1 MNGPSPRTVAVLQA
15 LLVTFLWSTSWVFIK
30 IGLESI
36 PPLAFAGLRYSLAF
50 ACLLPLVLLRRAG
63 RDSLRRLSGRR
74 WAELSMLGVVM
85 YALTQGAQFFAL
97 AYLPA
102 ATASLVLS
110 FTPVLVAFLG
120 ISLLS
125 EKPTGWQ
132 WAGAGLYLCGALTY
146 LYPFALPTGELV
158 GLAVIAVGLASN
170 AGASVLGRAVNRRG
184 DLDPLAVTAV
194 SMGVGSA
201 LLLAT
206 GLAAQGLPP
215 LTSADWPVVA
225 WLAVVNTA
233 FAFVLWN
240 RTLRRLTAVES
251 SVTNNTMLVQISIL
265 AWVFL
270 GEDLSAR
277 GIVGLVLATVGA
289 LIVQLRALPC
299 TAEAVEDEASAGETR
314 APGPERP
321 G

>member
-1 MNGPSPRTVAVLQA
+1 VDGSSPRLAALLQA
-15 LLVTFLWSTSWVFIK
+15 LLVTFLWSTSWVLIK
-30 IGLESI
+30 VGLASI

-50 ACLLPLVLLRRAG
+50 LCLVPLVLLRSAG
-63 RDSLRRLSGRR
+63 RSSLRRLDGRS
-74 WAELSMLGVVM
+74 WAELLALGLVM
-85 YALTQGAQFFAL
+85 YALTQGAQFLAL

-125 EKPTGWQ
+125 EKPTGCQ
-132 WAGAGLYLCGALTY
+132 WAGVGLYLCGALAY
-146 LYPFALPTGELV
+146 LYPFAFPAGELI
-158 GLAVIAVGLASN
+158 GLAVVAAGLASN
-170 AGASVLGRAVNRRG
+170 AGASVLGRAVNRRA
-184 DLDPLAVTAV
+184 DLDPLTVTAV

-201 LLLAT
+201 VLLAA
-206 GLAAQGLPP
+206 GLGAQGLPT
-215 LTSADWPVVA
+215 LGLSEWLIVA

-251 SVTNNTMLVQISIL
+251 SVANQTMLVQVSIL

-270 GEDLSAR
+270 GESLSAQ
-277 GIVGLVLATVGA
+277 GIFGLVLAVLGT
-289 LIVQLRALPC
+289 LLVQLRGPSC
-299 TAEAVEDEASAGETR
+299 GVGPSEGAS
-314 APGPERP
+314 PERIR